1 MTLSGLRP
9 QTWFQSRLRAAI
21 AGGAELAV
29 LLLEAHTS
37 EHVRLETRLGRGIA
51 LLTPMMHPPDVAALV
66 ASDTIAVLI
75 AGDGARHAASEV
87 ALRMSREHS
96 WSIRL
101 LACPADA
108 AEIEALATAAAT
120 ARAA

>member
-9 QTWFQSRLRAAI
+9 QTWFQSRLRAAL
-21 AGGAELAV
+21 ADGAHPAV
-29 LLLEAHTS
+29 ILLEAHAS
-37 EHVRLETRLGRGIA
+37 EHVTLDTRLGRGIA
-51 LLTPMMHPPDVAALV
+51 LLTPMMRSTDVAALV
-66 ASDTIAVLI
+66 APDTIAVLI
-75 AGDGARHAASEV
+75 ADGARQAASEV

-96 WSIRL
+96 WSVRL